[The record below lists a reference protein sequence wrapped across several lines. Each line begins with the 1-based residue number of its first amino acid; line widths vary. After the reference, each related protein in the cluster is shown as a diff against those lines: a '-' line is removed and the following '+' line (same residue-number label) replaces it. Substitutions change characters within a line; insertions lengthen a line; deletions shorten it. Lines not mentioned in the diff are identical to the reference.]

1 MRTGGARCGGGSTR
15 AGWQRAQR
23 NRALALGSMQLGQPN
38 RALQPRDGKL
48 KALLGLL
55 RLPSR

>member
-15 AGWQRAQR
+15 AGRQRAQR